1 MLFLA
6 LGASFFFQARV
17 SEMFALSKNA
27 MHVEHG
33 LRRGDVAL
41 FKRAVQMSVGLWHLA
56 DRVEL
61 RFWSSKGDQLR
72 KGKVLTRVRKHAP
85 QVFEAGGGAVD
96 LMIELLSCFRSLPS
110 NAPSVAFGVD
120 GGSWAMWTK
129 HHAESALRQVVSFA
143 GLQPSEYALHSLRIG
158 GATHLAA
165 GGASPEDLRREGR
178 WAGLTGYR
186 PYVRSHRRDAQRI
199 SGVLVECVH

>member
-1 MLFLA
+1 MALSVLRGGVTLILQWGVGGRVLFLA

-85 QVFEAGGGAVD
+85 QVSR
-96 LMIELLSCFRSLPS
+96 L
-110 NAPSVAFGVD
+110 
-120 GGSWAMWTK
+120 
-129 HHAESALRQVVSFA
+129 
-143 GLQPSEYALHSLRIG
+143 
-158 GATHLAA
+158 
-165 GGASPEDLRREGR
+165 EGER
-178 WAGLTGYR
+178 W
-186 PYVRSHRRDAQRI
+186 I
-199 SGVLVECVH
+199 